1 MAVLIAFSEFAH
13 SFCLL
18 HKYFILNFVY
28 PIDYANDDNDV
39 DSDMEQT
46 EAETDDDDDNE
57 AIVDGFIFKL
67 RFYIRWNWKTEV
79 FLVILLPLSV
89 ASLDKGVILRCVGVS
104 QFVYFLLLMRASI
117 NLPV

>member
-1 MAVLIAFSEFAH
+1 MKKWRIDKFSCRQLYTLAQEYGCIDCIFRVC
-13 SFCLL
+13 SLFLFCLL

-46 EAETDDDDDNE
+46 EAETDDGDHDDDDNE

-67 RFYIRWNWKTEV
+67 RFYIR
-79 FLVILLPLSV
+79 
-89 ASLDKGVILRCVGVS
+89 
-104 QFVYFLLLMRASI
+104 
-117 NLPV
+117 